1 MEFLTYA
8 EAADLAEISV
18 KTIQR
23 HVLKGKLATVET
35 PFGKRIPRAAL
46 GPYLD
51 MLGPVQTGQESPGT
65 PRSDTLEQLKTPSS
79 GPAET
84 TKDQARQSQPS
95 SDSVPLAAHLAALEL
110 AGGQLNRMG
119 EQLDQERRRVDIAE
133 RARFA
138 LEAQLSQY
146 QRALAE
152 NAETLAEARAKVLE
166 SEAKALAEAKVKA
179 LELEAKAV
187 AEAQARALEME
198 AKTTEP
204 KSLWGRFRRAF
215 RGQAKTG

>member
-1 MEFLTYA
+1 MELLTYA

-23 HVLKGKLATVET
+23 HVLKGKLSTIET
-35 PFGKRIPRAAL
+35 PFGKRIPREAL

-51 MLGPVQTGQESPGT
+51 LIRPVQTAQHTQNKPLSDIQDQGQTAGDTQVETQPG
-65 PRSDTLEQLKTPSS
+65 RS
-79 GPAET
+79 G
-84 TKDQARQSQPS
+84 QSQSP

-110 AGGQLNRMG
+110 AGTQLNRMS
-119 EQLDQERRRVDIAE
+119 EQLDQERRRVEVAE

-166 SEAKALAEAKVKA
+166 SEAKTLAETQVRTREVEAKDAQVKA
-179 LELEAKAV
+179 LEAETKAAKA
-187 AEAQARALEME
+187 A
-198 AKTTEP
+198 P
-204 KSLWGRFRRAF
+204 KSLWSRFRRAF
-215 RGQAKTG
+215 QGQAKTG